1 MEHKVLKV
9 MLQGVE
15 GRNAVSGS
23 SMLAPEQVWDLLE
36 HVWEF
41 GCGHE
46 GRVGVGNTLWLSLFR
61 GVITYPGK
69 YNRSGSLSF
78 LEEPGSCKDL
88 EVHLKDLR

>member
-46 GRVGVGNTLWLSLFR
+46 GRVGVGNTLLA
-61 GVITYPGK
+61 
-69 YNRSGSLSF
+69 F
-78 LEEPGSCKDL
+78 LVSWGHNISRKIQPEW
-88 EVHLKDLR
+88 